1 MQLSNRQKKWMVKNY
16 RKHSIKKMARELGVS
31 EDMVNKFLN
40 ANKNKRT
47 PFYFYIILIGLPIL
61 FFILLELGLRI
72 FGYGFNYEQ
81 WDKATEDKL
90 MLNQEIAKRYFYD
103 IQRIPFSNQDVFDA
117 EKKSNAFR
125 VFVLGGSSAAGYP
138 FSPLGSFSR
147 YIRDRLTILYP
158 SSKIEVVNISMTAIN
173 SYTIRDLFPGVL
185 EQKPDLV
192 LIYAGHNEYYGALG
206 VGSMESLGTSREM
219 VNLLLYL
226 NRFKT
231 VELLRNT
238 IQWMMKL
245 FSGNDERPN
254 ETLMSRMAKDQYIS
268 FGTDTY
274 NDGISQFE
282 GNMRDVLDMA
292 KDKNVPVILATLASN
307 IKDQPPF
314 VSIKTENYPSADKIY
329 NQATQELSQGNN
341 RVADSLFRFAKDLD
355 GLRFRAP
362 EKINHLIT
370 SLSKEYNLPLVNVD
384 SAFSSVSPE
393 GIIGNNLMTDHLH
406 PILRGYQFIGKLFFE
421 KMGQSNYLPKTEK
434 ANLSDDEQDSIA
446 VVNFN
451 FTKLDSII
459 GNFRIKLLKNDWPF
473 IKKENKV
480 PNSATLHLKNTTD
493 SLAAE
498 VLDDKINWEEAH
510 RKMAVYY
517 LETKNLNSFLEEM
530 DAVISQYPVI
540 VEYYDYVANV
550 LIQINNF
557 KRAHKYLMN
566 GYDIK
571 SNAFKAKW
579 LGTIDL
585 YNNKLESAE
594 KYLNESL
601 DYDASDSQ
609 VWYNLAGIYVKK
621 NNHKKALELVNKAL
635 SLNPNYPE
643 AVNLQRQLRNRVQ
656 TKNSNSL

>member
-1 MQLSNRQKKWMVKNY
+1 MQLSSKQKKWIVKNY
-16 RKHSIKKMARELGVS
+16 RKYSVKKMAGELSVS
-31 EDMVNKFLN
+31 EDAVSEFLN
-40 ANKNKRT
+40 TQKNKRT

-61 FFILLELGLRI
+61 FFVLLELGLRT

-81 WDKATEDKL
+81 WDNATEDKL

-147 YIRDRLTILYP
+147 FIRDRLTLLYP

-173 SYTIRDLFPGVL
+173 SYSIRDLFPGVL
-185 EQKPDLV
+185 EQKPDLI

-226 NRFKT
+226 NRFRT

-238 IQWMMKL
+238 IQWIMKL
-245 FSGNDERPN
+245 FSGNDERPS

-268 FGTDTY
+268 FGTETY

-292 KDKNVPVILATLASN
+292 KDENVPVILATLASN

-314 VSIKTENYPSADKIY
+314 VSIKTENYPPADKIY
-329 NQATQELSQGNN
+329 NQAKQELSQGNN

-362 EKINHLIT
+362 EKMNHIIT
-370 SLSKEYNLPLVNVD
+370 SLSKEYKLPLVNVD

-406 PILRGYQFIGKLFFE
+406 PTLAGYLILGKLFFE
-421 KMGQSNYLPKTEK
+421 KMELANYLPKTET
-434 ANLSDDEQDSIA
+434 ANLYDDEQDSIA
-446 VVNFN
+446 MANFN

-459 GNFRIKLLKNDWPF
+459 SNFRIKILKNDWPF
-473 IKKENKV
+473 VNKGNKV
-480 PNSATLHLKNTTD
+480 PNSTILHLENTAD

-498 VLDDKINWEEAH
+498 VLDDKITWEEAH

-530 DAVISQYPVI
+530 DALISQYPVI
-540 VEYYDYVANV
+540 IEYYDYVANV
-550 LIQINNF
+550 LIQINDF
-557 KRAHKYLMN
+557 KRAYNYLKN

-571 SNAFKAKW
+571 SNAFKSKW

-601 DYDASDSQ
+601 DYDANDSQ
-609 VWYNLAGIYVKK
+609 VWYNLAGIYVKR
-621 NNHKKALELVNKAL
+621 NNYEKALDLVNKAL
-635 SLNPNYPE
+635 SLKPDYSE
-643 AVNLQRQLRNRVQ
+643 AVNLQRQLRS
-656 TKNSNSL
+656 TPKTIKK